1 MALGWVNVRNIRLPQ
16 EKENT
21 KDRVAKSNLA
31 TTNIHIKFGVGG
43 ATSYLIRDTCYLFVS
58 TPRRFPHS

>member
-1 MALGWVNVRNIRLPQ
+1 MSLGRESHTRGSLPQ

-31 TTNIHIKFGVGG
+31 TTNIHIKFRVGG
-43 ATSYLIRDTCYLFVS
+43 ATSYLIRDTCYMFVS